1 MAPSVKGKT
10 ILLVHAGSESKR
22 FILQRL
28 KKKMGLT
35 VVCLNRERIP
45 AADQYVDHWI
55 TADLNNEQ
63 GSIVAIKD
71 FLAKNPRVKL
81 EGVVTFWDEAVLL
94 TSKIT
99 DTFGFIGIPYDIA
112 SKTKNKY
119 TFRDFCAQNG
129 IRSPRHHLIH
139 SKRDIPGIEKKLSY
153 PMVIKP
159 IYGATS
165 AFVVRV
171 NNRHEF
177 EDTFD
182 YVKQNI
188 KSYWLAPEWQN
199 LEFLVEEYFDGDEVD
214 IDLLLQNGKIKF
226 DSISDNF
233 NKSRDRFFVD
243 SGQSVPSA
251 LPTDGQQALL
261 DLAEEIL
268 EKLGIQNGCIHMEA
282 KLSHNEAIPIEV
294 NMRMGGDYIHAYL
307 EAAWDVDFV
316 EYSALIA
323 LGVYFK
329 IDKPEVPHRYVVGWD
344 LQPESSGILVELD
357 IDEELQK
364 KNYLL
369 GIRLD
374 KEIGDPVLRPPEG
387 YDSLGWVLVD
397 GENLLDAQ
405 DNLHEALTFVNYKI
419 VAFDEESALGKTS
432 RKDSLSAAVFKKN
445 RLLQTA
451 KLEKMRTI
459 SLKDQRNLRIG
470 IAANISAEPTSS
482 NHVAVVNDIEKELQ
496 TRGYRTTMFDFN
508 HPERTLSKLRSKD
521 IDLMLNVTH
530 GINNNELLKP
540 QAAALLEAMNIPFTG
555 TDSLNIALA
564 RDKIRAKKLFTYHD
578 IPTPGWDYAY
588 TVNDSIDKN
597 LSYPLIVKPADTDH
611 SFGISNASVVTN
623 KKELH
628 KQLAYVIEK
637 LGHPALVEEY
647 IDGEEYSVS
656 ILGSDYN
663 DLKVLPLARADF
675 KIKKGDWKICTEKL
689 KGGKPNAANF
699 STKPLKKINPKLE
712 ALISEIAIDTY
723 KIMKCRDFGRVELR
737 VDKDGNPYVLE
748 LNSNPSLGKL
758 SPIVRAA
765 KLMGMDHGDV
775 LEEIISLAITRY
787 KNQKDPYQHVA

>member
-35 VVCLNRERIP
+35 VVCLNRERVP

-63 GSIVAIKD
+63 ESIVAIKD
-71 FLAKNPRVKL
+71 FLAKHPRIKL
-81 EGVVTFWDEAVLL
+81 EGAVTFWDEAVLL

-171 NNRHEF
+171 NNRREF

-251 LPTDGQQALL
+251 LPADGQRALL

-307 EAAWDVDFV
+307 EAAWGVDFV

-470 IAANISAEPTSS
+470 IAANISAEPTPS

-496 TRGYRTTMFDFN
+496 ARGYRTTVFDFN
-508 HPERTLSKLRSKD
+508 NPERTLSKLRSKD
-521 IDLMLNVTH
+521 IDLMINVAH
-530 GINNNELLKP
+530 GINNNEMLKP

-555 TDSLNIALA
+555 SSSLNIALA
-564 RDKIRAKKLFTYHD
+564 RDKIRTKKLFTYHD
-578 IPTPGWDYAY
+578 IPTPKWDYAY
-588 TVNDSIDKN
+588 TVNDTISDE
-597 LSYPLIVKPADTDH
+597 LAYPLIVKPADTDH
-611 SFGISNASVVTN
+611 SYGISNASVVKN
-623 KKELH
+623 KKELQ

-647 IDGEEYSVS
+647 IDGHEYSVS

-675 KIKKGDWKICTEKL
+675 KVKKGDWRICTENL
-689 KGGKPNAANF
+689 KSGKPNAANF
-699 STKPLKKINPKLE
+699 SSKPLRHINPKLE

-723 KIMKCRDFGRVELR
+723 KVMKCRDFGRVELR
-737 VDKDGNPYVLE
+737 VDEDGNPYVLE

-758 SPIVRAA
+758 SPLVKAA
-765 KLMGMDHGDV
+765 KLMGLAHGDL
-775 LEEIISLAITRY
+775 LEEIIALAVTRY
-787 KNQKDPYQHVA
+787 KKTKNPTS

>member
-1 MAPSVKGKT
+1 MTAAAKGKT

-28 KKKMGLT
+28 KKMGLE
-35 VVCLNRERIP
+35 VVCLNRERIA
-45 AADQYVDHWI
+45 AADQYIDHWI

-63 GSIVAIKD
+63 ESVVAIKH
-71 FLAKNPRVKL
+71 FLAKNPQVKL
-81 EGVVTFWDEAVLL
+81 DGAVTFWDEAVLL
-94 TSKIT
+94 TSKIV

-112 SKTKNKY
+112 STTKNKY
-119 TFRDFCAQNG
+119 TFRAFCKQNG

-139 SKRDIPGIEKKLSY
+139 NKKDITTIEKNLSY

-171 NNRHEF
+171 NNRQEF
-177 EDTFD
+177 EETYD

-214 IDLLLQNGKIKF
+214 IDMLLQNGKIKF
-226 DSISDNF
+226 HSISDNF

-251 LPTDGQQALL
+251 LPIDGQRALL

-268 EKLGIQNGCIHMEA
+268 EKLGIQDACIHLEA
-282 KLSHNEAIPIEV
+282 KLSKGEAIPIEV
-294 NMRMGGDYIHAYL
+294 NMRMGGDYIHSYL
-307 EAAWDVDFV
+307 EAAWGVDFV

-329 IDKPEVPHRYVVGWD
+329 IDKPEVPYKYIVGWD

-357 IDEELQK
+357 VDDELAK
-364 KNYLL
+364 KKYLRE
-369 GIRLD
+369 IRLV
-374 KEIGDPVLRPPEG
+374 KEIGDPILRPPEG
-387 YDSLGWVLVD
+387 YDSLGWLLVD

-405 DNLHEALTFVNYKI
+405 DNLHEALSFVNYKV

-470 IAANISAEPTSS
+470 IAANTSTESAPS
-482 NHVAVVNDIEKELQ
+482 NHQAVVQDIEKELQ
-496 TRGYRTTMFDFN
+496 SRGYRTTVFDFN
-508 HPERTLSKLRSKD
+508 NPERTLSKLRSKD
-521 IDLMLNVTH
+521 IDLMFNVAH

-588 TVNDSIDKN
+588 TVNDSIDEE

-611 SFGISNASVVTN
+611 SFGITNASVVNN
-623 KKELH
+623 KKELR
-628 KQLAYVIEK
+628 KQLSYVIEK
-637 LGHPALVEEY
+637 LGRPALVEEY
-647 IDGEEYSVS
+647 IEGDEYSVS

-663 DLKVLPLARADF
+663 DLKVLPVAKADF
-675 KIKKGDWKICTEKL
+675 KTPKNEWHICTSEL
-689 KGGKPNAANF
+689 KSGKPNAAKF
-699 STKPLKKINPKLE
+699 SIKPLKGLNPKLE

-723 KIMKCRDFGRVELR
+723 KVMKCRDFGRVEFR
-737 VDKDGNPYVLE
+737 VDHEGNPYVLE
-748 LNSNPSLGKL
+748 INSNPSLGKL

-765 KLMGMDHGDV
+765 KLMGMKHGDL
-775 LEEIISLAITRY
+775 LEEIIRLTINRY
-787 KNQKDPYQHVA
+787 KSKKNSLT